1 MKTTGLII
9 GKFAPLHKGH
19 QYLIE
24 TALKQVDKLIIF
36 IYDWPELTDVPINI
50 RKRWIEKLYPDVQVV
65 EVYDSPK
72 IFGKTPEIM
81 KLHSDC
87 IVNKL
92 KEIGQEYSITHFFS
106 NEFYGEYMGKI
117 LNAQSVQIDIN
128 KQQYK
133 ISATEIRE
141 NPEKYKEFLDKIV
154 YEEIK

>member
-1 MKTTGLII
+1 MKKIGLII

-36 IYDWPELTDVPINI
+36 IYDWPELTNVPINI
-50 RKRWIEKLYPDVQVV
+50 RKRWIEKLYPDAQVV

-72 IFGKTPEIM
+72 IFGKTPEVM

-92 KEIGQEYSITHFFS
+92 KEIGQETLITHFFS
-106 NEFYGEYMGKI
+106 NEFYGEYMGKV
-117 LNAQSVQIDIN
+117 LNAKNVQIDIN
-128 KQQYK
+128 KEQYK